1 MSKTQSKLG
10 VTIPNK
16 YLVYT
21 ALLNQ
26 TSTNAP
32 VATVLKNTLGG
43 TVVWTR
49 TSPGL
54 YVGTLTGAFTANKT
68 WCISINGVGNHEVIS
83 RIHRANDNQVEIYA
97 TDTNVFD
104 DDILVDTNVEIRV
117 YP

>member
-104 DDILVDTNVEIRV
+104 DDILVVCLSNK
-117 YP
+117 

>member
-1 MSKTQSKLG
+1 MKTQSKLG
-10 VTIPNK
+10 TTIPTP

-21 ALLNQ
+21 ALMSQ
-26 TSTNAP
+26 TGVSAP
-32 VATVLKNTLGG
+32 TAVVLQNTLGG
-43 TVVWTR
+43 TIVWTR

-54 YVGTLTGAFTANKT
+54 YVGTLAGAFPVNKT

-83 RIHRANDNQVEIYA
+83 RIHRVSNNQVEIYA